1 MTEPLRDDL
10 TVWRGDT
17 FDQPFTVLNVH
28 GSAAEDLTGWT
39 IRIRVED
46 RTTGSEVFDLA
57 PTPAT
62 PANGTVNFEL
72 TVAQTRTLIL
82 GHRYT
87 YQVQTTDPDG
97 EVATQ
102 FYGYLIVTGNMPA

>member
-1 MTEPLRDDL
+1 MTEPLRADL

-17 FDQPFTVLNVH
+17 FSQPFTVLNTY

-46 RTTGSEVFDLA
+46 RTTGAEVFDLA

-62 PANGTVNFEL
+62 PSNGTFDLEL
-72 TVAQTRTLIL
+72 TVAQTRTLVRNR
-82 GHRYT
+82 RYY
-87 YQVQTTDPDG
+87 YQVQTTDPDSNV
-97 EVATQ
+97 ETQ
-102 FYGYLIVTGNMPA
+102 FYGYLIAAGNMPA